1 MNLVLDLVLL
11 TLVLL
16 GRRVLSAVL
25 VTADSVLSGCV
36 RFVLFVGVD
45 RNPDSLV
52 RGVKGVG
59 TFSKQEK
66 KMLHRQKQGL
76 YVLFSFKNII

>member
-25 VTADSVLSGCV
+25 DTADSVLSGCV
-36 RFVLFVGVD
+36 RFVLFVGDD